1 LEVGK
6 MRKPAFIEMGKT
18 PWMMRRGLDFL
29 EMGFVLSKIP
39 YINRLHPW
47 TKPEKTDMRWL
58 PINED
63 IQMPQ
68 DVPLPVNL
76 LYRFIEEASYRTIY
90 KECAC
95 RKGFECKHYP
105 TDIGCLLMGNSAL
118 EGPPGLYEEA
128 SVEEAKQLADRAIEA
143 GLVPVVGKARVDNFI
158 FGIKDTGHLLTVCFC
173 CECCCITRYTR
184 HTPFDIMEPLF
195 PRLDGITVEVTDEC
209 EGCGKCVDHCYIKAI
224 EVVDD
229 RAVLGEYCRACGR
242 CATIC
247 PNDAIKVSID
257 DPEFIEKSYER
268 IRTYVN
274 YE

>member
-158 FGIKDTGHLLTVCFC
+158 FGIKDTGHLLRVLLYHPLHPSYSLRYYGASFPAPGRHHRGGHRGMRGMRQVC
-173 CECCCITRYTR
+173 RSLLHKGHR
-184 HTPFDIMEPLF
+184 
-195 PRLDGITVEVTDEC
+195 GS
-209 EGCGKCVDHCYIKAI
+209 G
-224 EVVDD
+224 
-229 RAVLGEYCRACGR
+229 
-242 CATIC
+242 
-247 PNDAIKVSID
+247 
-257 DPEFIEKSYER
+257 
-268 IRTYVN
+268 
-274 YE
+274 